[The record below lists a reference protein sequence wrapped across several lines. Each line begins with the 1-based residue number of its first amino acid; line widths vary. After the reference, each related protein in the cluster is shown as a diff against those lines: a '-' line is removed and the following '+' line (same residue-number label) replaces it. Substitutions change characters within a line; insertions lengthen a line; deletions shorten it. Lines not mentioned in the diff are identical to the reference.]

1 MFQGYLVYYILHE
14 EKILIKLWKGAAAEN
29 DVWTGKWKTTADCS
43 YKKLQKHKTDLNNLI
58 KYSNNMQKTI
68 REFSIT
74 RWALYA
80 NDEMRLFGYC
90 FVYFQNMC
98 RSTFGQQLKCSIGS
112 SCGFISLGCAIARNW
127 RAQLSARSRPPT
139 HWLTGSSVNINN
151 GSNESIWTHTSY
163 TMASGQ

>member
-1 MFQGYLVYYILHE
+1 MV
-14 EKILIKLWKGAAAEN
+14 IKLWKGAAAEN
-29 DVWTGKWKTTADCS
+29 DVWTGKWKTTADCIKN
-43 YKKLQKHKTDLNNLI
+43 YENTKQKMLRLDLNNLTI

-163 TMASGQ
+163 SMASGQ